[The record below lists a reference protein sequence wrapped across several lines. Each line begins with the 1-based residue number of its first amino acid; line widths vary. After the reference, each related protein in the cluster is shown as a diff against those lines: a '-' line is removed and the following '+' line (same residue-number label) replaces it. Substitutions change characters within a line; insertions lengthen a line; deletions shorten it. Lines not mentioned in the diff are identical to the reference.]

1 MPIIRRYETLSI
13 SRQDLLQQLNSLT
26 DELKT
31 SQNQLEALKHQHNTF
46 KLVQSEHY
54 GFVTAAHWSL
64 THV

>member
-31 SQNQLEALKHQHNTF
+31 SQNQLEALKHQHNTY
-46 KLVQSEHY
+46 KLVHY
-54 GFVTAAHWSL
+54 RLATAAHWSL
-64 THV
+64 TQA